1 MQQKK
6 PSTAGFTREVKKTY
20 KSYIENWYMKGERG
34 RDNKKR
40 EKAKIKIISRTQ
52 ERLEKIKAHKIRN
65 TF

>member
-6 PSTAGFTREVKKTY
+6 TPTAGFTREVKKTY

-52 ERLEKIKAHKIRN
+52 EETRKNKG
-65 TF
+65 T

>member
-1 MQQKK
+1 
-6 PSTAGFTREVKKTY
+6 
-20 KSYIENWYMKGERG
+20 MKGERG